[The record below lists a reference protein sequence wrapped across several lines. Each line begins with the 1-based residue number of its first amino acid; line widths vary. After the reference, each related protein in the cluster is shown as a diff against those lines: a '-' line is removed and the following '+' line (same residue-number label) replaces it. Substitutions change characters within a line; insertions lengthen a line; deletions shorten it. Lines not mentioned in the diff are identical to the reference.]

1 MIDERKTH
9 ELLANLT
16 ALRKKSHPVM
26 KKRGPAQNYVSI
38 GSYPDPVAS
47 KLESN
52 LQTIPYEYNSSA
64 KREDLN
70 KL

>member
-1 MIDERKTH
+1 
-9 ELLANLT
+9 
-16 ALRKKSHPVM
+16 M